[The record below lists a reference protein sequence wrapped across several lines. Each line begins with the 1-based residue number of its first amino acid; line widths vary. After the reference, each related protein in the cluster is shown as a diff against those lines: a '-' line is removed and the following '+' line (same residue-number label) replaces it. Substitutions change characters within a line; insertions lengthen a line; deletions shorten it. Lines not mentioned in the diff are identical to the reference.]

1 MEKQLQKKAFKK
13 AETEKQMASNMLAI
27 AHLILPVIFALSGLY
42 FSLKSTHSAMW
53 LFGQILLG
61 IFFFQCFIL
70 LHETGHYSFFKSR
83 FLNKIFGHVFGF
95 LSFIPFKSW
104 VAIHNLHHRWT
115 GWRDKDPTTEGTVSS
130 EFGRLTSALVN
141 VSWRIGFPLFTIGYR
156 LGNYWNRAKLKKYL
170 PEAKLGGVF
179 KNQVILLALY
189 AVVFVLFGKW
199 ILVNLALAYFFSLM
213 ISDIIILSQHSH
225 IDIPLSGGEEVQP
238 VRYVEQIPYT
248 RSLGFNAAFARV
260 MLLNFNLHELHHAQP
275 GVPAYHLDKV
285 AVETPNTRAFK
296 KYLLAAKKMKGVDF
310 VFKTTSKT
318 GVEI

>member
-13 AETEKQMASNMLAI
+13 VKTEKQSASNFLAI
-27 AHLILPVIFALSGLY
+27 AHLILPIIFALSGLLL
-42 FSLKSTHSAMW
+42 SLKSSHWAMW
-53 LFGQILLG
+53 LFGQMLLG

-70 LHETGHYSFFKSR
+70 LHETGHYSFFENR

-141 VSWRIGFPLFTIGYR
+141 VSWRIGFPLFTLGYR
-156 LGNYWNRAKLKKYL
+156 LGNYWNRTKLKKYL
-170 PEAKLGGVF
+170 PEAKLSGVF
-179 KNQVILLALY
+179 KNQIILLVLY
-189 AVVFVLFGKW
+189 AFVFVLFGKW

-225 IDIPLSGGEEVQP
+225 IDIPVSGGEEVQP

-248 RSLGFNAAFARV
+248 RSLGFNAVFARV
-260 MLLNFNLHELHHAQP
+260 ILLNFNLHELHHAQP

-285 AVETPNTRAFK
+285 GVETSNTRAFK
-296 KYLLAAKKMKGVDF
+296 KYLVAAKKMKGVDF

>member
-1 MEKQLQKKAFKK
+1 MENQLQKTAFKK
-13 AETEKQMASNMLAI
+13 AGTERQMASNVLAI
-27 AHLILPVIFALSGLY
+27 AHLILPIIFAVCGLAL
-42 FSLKSTHSAMW
+42 SLKSSHWAMW
-53 LFGQILLG
+53 FSGQLLLG

-83 FLNKIFGHVFGF
+83 MLNKIFGHVFGF

-104 VAIHNLHHRWT
+104 TAIHNLHHRWT

-130 EFGRLTSALVN
+130 EFSRLTSALVN

-156 LGNYWNRAKLKKYL
+156 LGNYWNRTKLKKYL
-170 PEAKLGGVF
+170 PEAKLNGVF
-179 KNQVILLALY
+179 RNQVFLLALY
-189 AVVFVLFGKW
+189 AAIFVLFGKW
-199 ILVNLALAYFFSLM
+199 ILVNLGLAYFFSLM

-225 IDIPLSGGEEVQP
+225 IDIPVSGGEDVQP

-248 RSLGFNAAFARV
+248 RSLGFNAVFAR
-260 MLLNFNLHELHHAQP
+260 MILLNFNLHELHHAQP

-285 AVETPNTRAFK
+285 ALETPNTRDFR

-318 GVEI
+318 GLKI

>member
-1 MEKQLQKKAFKK
+1 LQKKAFKK
-13 AETEKQMASNMLAI
+13 AETERQTASNLLAI
-27 AHLILPVIFALSGLY
+27 AHLILPVIFAVSGLY
-42 FSLKSTHSAMW
+42 FSLKSSHWTLW
-53 LFGQILLG
+53 LVGQMLLG

-83 FLNKIFGHVFGF
+83 VLNKIFGHIFGI

-130 EFGRLTSALVN
+130 EFGKLTSALVN

-156 LGNYWNRAKLKKYL
+156 LGNYWNRKKLTKYL
-170 PEAKLGGVF
+170 PEAKLQGVF
-179 KNQVILLALY
+179 KNQIVLLALY
-189 AVVFVLFGKW
+189 AVAFVFFGKW
-199 ILVNLALAYFFSLM
+199 ILMNLALAYFFSLM

-225 IDIPLSGGEEVQP
+225 IDIPVSGGEDVQP
-238 VRYVEQIPYT
+238 VRYVEQIPYS
-248 RSLGFNAAFARV
+248 RSLGFNAVFARV

-275 GVPAYHLDKV
+275 GLPAYHLDKV
-285 AVETPNTRAFK
+285 AVETPNTRGFK
-296 KYLLAAKKMKGVDF
+296 KYFLAAKKMKGVDF